1 MKVAAAA
8 QIEGKV
14 MIQILVSTCLTAS
27 SLPVIHYNKRRILN
41 ASPNK
46 AERVTPRVSQ
56 TQYCCYRLVSC
67 RLADHLLMRTV
78 VRCLHL
84 WRNIYPAW
92 WVWNEV
98 ALSSLSI
105 HLFSSNNTTSLHIYD
120 MYDLGSKTK
129 QKRKLKAPW
138 FPMPCRCNLWR

>member
-1 MKVAAAA
+1 MAAAA

-14 MIQILVSTCLTAS
+14 MIHILVPTCLTAS

-46 AERVTPRVSQ
+46 AERVPPRVSQ

-92 WVWNEV
+92 LLMNEV

-105 HLFSSNNTTSLHIYD
+105 HPVSSNNTTSLHIYD

-129 QKRKLKAPW
+129 KKIEW
-138 FPMPCRCNLWR
+138 FPVPCRCNLWR